1 MSTLKT
7 IIERNPE
14 NYKPIYT
21 GELLYIIRNHGN
33 DFDENNRSILGVFNS
48 PEIAQKAI
56 LDAKERQKNAGVSA
70 NMEVKVVIPNTS
82 MYYGCSAYHINDL
95 IEDPKSFEIAVRA
108 WYNWPFIAQNYH
120 IDCP

>member
-1 MSTLKT
+1 MNALKT

-14 NYKPIYT
+14 NYKPVYT

-33 DFDENNRSILGVFNS
+33 DFDSNNRSILGVFNS
-48 PEIAQKAI
+48 PETAQKAI
-56 LDAKERQKNAGVSA
+56 LDAKQRQKNAGVYA

-82 MYYGCSAYHINDL
+82 MYHGCSAYHINYL

-108 WYNWPFIAQNYH
+108 WYNWPFIVQHCH
-120 IDCP
+120 ITCP